1 MSRYSVPTT
10 RDLGYHMS
18 QREVAEHLGVTPQAI
33 YETERRALRKLRLA
47 FEERGIRGADV
58 FDDLEEHA

>member
-1 MSRYSVPTT
+1 MTRYRTPID

-18 QREVAEHLGVTPQAI
+18 QREVADHLGVTPQAI
-33 YETERRALRKLRLA
+33 YETERRALMKLRRAL
-47 FEERGIRGADV
+47 EERGIRGADV